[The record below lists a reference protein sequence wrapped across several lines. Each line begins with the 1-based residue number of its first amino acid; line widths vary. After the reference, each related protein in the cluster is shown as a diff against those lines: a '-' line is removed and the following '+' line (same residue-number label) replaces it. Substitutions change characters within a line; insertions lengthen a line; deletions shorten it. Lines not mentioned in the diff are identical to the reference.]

1 MSRQY
6 DKLEQCYAYYRS
18 LTGFTPKV
26 GLILGSGLGGY
37 AKNMEVELE
46 IPYRDIPGFPVST
59 VQGHE
64 GKFLLGYIGSVPA
77 VAMKG
82 RVHYYEGYPM
92 EDVVLPTRLMKR
104 MGIGILFLTNASGGI
119 NRTFSVGDFMMIT
132 DQISS
137 FVPSPLIG
145 ENVFELGERFP
156 DMTHIY
162 DWELMAL
169 IEQTAQEEGIPL
181 QKGVY
186 LQTTGPN
193 FESPAEIRM
202 YETLGADAV
211 GMSTACEAIAA
222 RHAGIR
228 VCGIS
233 CISNMASGISEE
245 ELSHLDV
252 QAAADRRAGEFERLV
267 TKSIGK
273 MGKGRDGYEDKD
285 L

>member
-1 MSRQY
+1 MSIQY
-6 DKLEQCYAYYRS
+6 EKLEKCYEYYRS
-18 LTGFTPKV
+18 VTGFMPKV

-37 AKNMEVELE
+37 AKNMKVVKE
-46 IPYRDIPGFPVST
+46 IPYGDIPGFPVST
-59 VQGHE
+59 VQGHD
-64 GKFLLGYIGSVPA
+64 GRFMLGYIGDVPA
-77 VAMKG
+77 VVMKG

-92 EDVVLPTRLMKR
+92 EDVVLPMRLMKR
-104 MGIGILFLTNASGGI
+104 MGIEVLFLTNAAGGI
-119 NRTFSVGDFMMIT
+119 NRGFRVGDFMMIT

-145 ENVFELGERFP
+145 ENVSELGDRFP

-162 DWELMAL
+162 DEELQGW
-169 IEQTAQEEGIPL
+169 IEETAREEDIPL

-202 YETLGADAV
+202 YSLLGADAV

-222 RHAGIR
+222 RHAGVR

-252 QAAADRRAGEFERLV
+252 QAIADQRSGEFERIV
-267 TKSIGK
+267 TKSIEKIGAHI
-273 MGKGRDGYEDKD
+273 G
-285 L
+285 